1 MTIDVSQKAMTGVL
15 VVGAGVGG
23 LVTALSLHAAGIQC
37 TVVDRVRDLRP
48 AGVGINLQPHAVREL
63 VELGLGDELAA
74 IGVATSEMVH
84 YDRFGNQIWGE
95 PRGLAAGYRWPQYSV
110 HRGMLQMLLAGALR
124 ERAGAAAI
132 RSGLELEAFTES
144 ADGVRA
150 RLRDR
155 VSGEP
160 VGWDADVLVGADGLH
175 STVRALLH
183 PGEGA
188 PIGNGIRMWRGTVV
202 RAPFL
207 TGSSMIVAGSNA
219 TEKFVAYPISPVVD
233 GMATVNWCAEVRL
246 PGTGTAADWNA
257 RGRLDDVLPHFASW
271 RFGWLDVPDLIR
283 AADPIL
289 EYPMVDRDPL
299 PWWSTGR
306 VTLLGDAAHPMYPIG
321 SNGGSQAIL
330 DARVL
335 AYHLA
340 TASGVPAA
348 LAAYQAERLE
358 TTGALLLANREMG
371 AERTLRMVAERA
383 PEGFGR
389 IEDVLTGPELA
400 AITDAYRGTTNSDTA
415 ALNARPSWTPPVPP
429 VRPGLRAAR

>member
-1 MTIDVSQKAMTGVL
+1 MAGVL
-15 VVGAGVGG
+15 VVGAGIGG
-23 LVTALSLHAAGIQC
+23 LVTALSLHAAGVGC

-63 VELGLGDELAA
+63 VELGLGDALAA
-74 IGVATSEMVH
+74 IAVATSEMVH
-84 YDRFGNQIWGE
+84 YDRFGNRIWGE

-110 HRGMLQMLLAGALR
+110 HRGSLQMLLAATLR
-124 ERAGAAAI
+124 ERAGSAAI
-132 RSGLELEAFTES
+132 RSGLELETFTET
-144 ADGVRA
+144 ADGVRV

-155 VSGEP
+155 VSGRP
-160 VGWDADVLVGADGLH
+160 VEWDADALVGADGLH
-175 STVRALLH
+175 STVRASLH
-183 PGEGA
+183 PEEGP
-188 PIGNGIRMWRGTVV
+188 PIGAGIRMWRGTAV

-219 TEKFVAYPISPVVD
+219 SEKFVAYPITPVVD
-233 GMATVNWCAEVRL
+233 GLATINWCAEVRL
-246 PGTGTAADWNA
+246 PGEGPPADWSA
-257 RGRLDDVLPHFASW
+257 RGRLGDVLRHFAGW
-271 RFGWLDVPDLIR
+271 RFDWLDVPDLIR

-289 EYPMVDRDPL
+289 EYPMIDRDPL

-340 TASGVPAA
+340 TAPDTATA
-348 LAAYQAERLE
+348 LAAYERDRLE
-358 TTGALLLANREMG
+358 TTTALLLANRRMG

-383 PEGFGR
+383 PEGFTR
-389 IEDVLTGPELA
+389 IEDVLSAVELA
-400 AITDAYRGTTNSDTA
+400 AIADAYRGTTNTDST
-415 ALNARPSWTPPVPP
+415 ALNTRPSWTP
-429 VRPGLRAAR
+429 AR